1 MGMAFF
7 QVRQF
12 MTQKISLRAAVTVIS
27 LELVVIAGAAWVH
40 AGMPMGQQDS
50 APPSI
55 TIQFEPPAM
64 PAAPLT
70 RGA

>member
-1 MGMAFF
+1 M
-7 QVRQF
+7 
-12 MTQKISLRAAVTVIS
+12 KNISIRAAVTVIS

-55 TIQFEPPAM
+55 TIQFEAPAVPVPPV
-64 PAAPLT
+64 T